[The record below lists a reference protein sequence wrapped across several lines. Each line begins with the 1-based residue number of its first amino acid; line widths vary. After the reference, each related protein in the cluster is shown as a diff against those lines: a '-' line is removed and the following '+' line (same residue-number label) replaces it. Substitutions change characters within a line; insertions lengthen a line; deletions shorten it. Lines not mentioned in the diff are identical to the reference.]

1 MHEIPEDK
9 FSDEIEDR
17 LETLF
22 GEEEPVEVSEHGSGA
37 AKDYPL
43 RDLKSIVL
51 SIDWEINEE
60 VMAGFVDQVGILQD
74 RYREDKVV
82 LVFLQL
88 LGSLGDY
95 IRKNL
100 GKSHPEAFRI
110 LNSMFGGLEKIVQA
124 EDMADNEKKRILSAE
139 LNKYKQLKSE
149 LAGVQATAVAKKPAD
164 GATPAAPVD
173 SVPADMTR
181 AIEDLKQFVRKELEA
196 LKEEIKKLRRDLAG
210 RGTRPEE

>member
-9 FSDEIEDR
+9 LSDEVEDR

-22 GEEEPVEVSEHGSGA
+22 GEEEPVEVSEHGSGEA
-37 AKDYPL
+37 NNYPL

-60 VMAGFVDQVGILQD
+60 VMTGFVDQVGILQD

-82 LVFLQL
+82 LVLLQL

-110 LNSMFGGLEKIVQA
+110 LNSMFGGLEKIVQ
-124 EDMADNEKKRILSAE
+124 DDDLSDNEKKKILSAE
-139 LNKYKQLKSE
+139 LGKYKQLKGE
-149 LAGVQATAVAKKPAD
+149 LAAAKAPAVAKKPA
-164 GATPAAPVD
+164 GEAPPATPAVGGPT
-173 SVPADMTR
+173 DMTQ
-181 AIEDLKQFVRKELEA
+181 AIEDLKQFFRKELDA
-196 LKEEIKKLRRDLAG
+196 LKAEIKLLREDLAG
-210 RGTRPEE
+210 RGARPEG